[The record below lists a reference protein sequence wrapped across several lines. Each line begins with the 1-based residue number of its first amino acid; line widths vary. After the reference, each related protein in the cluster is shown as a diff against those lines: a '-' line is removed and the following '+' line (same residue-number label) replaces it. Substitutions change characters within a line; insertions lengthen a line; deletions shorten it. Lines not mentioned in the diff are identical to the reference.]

1 MWEFSLKFMDG
12 NRPATST
19 LQVQELPIQY
29 HSNCERCLI
38 RKQFFMITA
47 VLIIT
52 VLKKLN
58 NSKLIDLKKKA
69 TFILELRNVGSDMS
83 TIKKPRSGLGKEISL
98 VTSVVK
104 NIRKKWQKIY
114 KTRKKECTKKN
125 E

>member
-1 MWEFSLKFMDG
+1 MLNQKTVFHDHRCTNYHRVKEVKQLK
-12 NRPATST
+12 
-19 LQVQELPIQY
+19 
-29 HSNCERCLI
+29 
-38 RKQFFMITA
+38 
-47 VLIIT
+47 
-52 VLKKLN
+52 
-58 NSKLIDLKKKA
+58 IDRFEKKA

-83 TIKKPRSGLGKEISL
+83 TIKKPRAGLGKELSL